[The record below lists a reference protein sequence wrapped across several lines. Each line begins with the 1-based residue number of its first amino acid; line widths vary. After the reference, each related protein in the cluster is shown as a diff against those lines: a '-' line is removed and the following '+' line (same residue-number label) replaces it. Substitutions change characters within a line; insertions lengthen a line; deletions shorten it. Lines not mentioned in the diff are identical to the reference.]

1 MISKL
6 ALAIR
11 GFKVG
16 TYTMEHVVSCM
27 ASGCREDDF
36 ECPVG
41 QSFIVGESLSGTSM
55 ACYQLIC
62 MNAVGTTC
70 KSAFACVGQPFM
82 NLISNDC
89 FQRLPVLRQL
99 PVVSQKLTSSASKSA
114 IHTGSIERRVKSIRQ
129 SKLCACIAMQLPS

>member
-41 QSFIVGESLSGTSM
+41 QSFIVGESLNGTSM
-55 ACYQLIC
+55 GMLPADLYECCWHNMQVSFCMCGSALHESDQQRLLPATACF
-62 MNAVGTTC
+62 AATTC
-70 KSAFACVGQPFM
+70 CQPE
-82 NLISNDC
+82 ID
-89 FQRLPVLRQL
+89 V
-99 PVVSQKLTSSASKSA
+99 
-114 IHTGSIERRVKSIRQ
+114 IGI
-129 SKLCACIAMQLPS
+129 